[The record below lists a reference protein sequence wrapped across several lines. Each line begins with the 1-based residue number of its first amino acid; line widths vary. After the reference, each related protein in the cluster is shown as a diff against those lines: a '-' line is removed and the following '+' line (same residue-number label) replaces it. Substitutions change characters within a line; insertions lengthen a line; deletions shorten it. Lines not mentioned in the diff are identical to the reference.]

1 MARSAIILTFHLK
14 IIASRNDHGDSV
26 HIPLLFISEKYKNA
40 VAVVAKLSQE
50 SRVPTKS
57 IERERERERIV
68 LVSSRYTGVA
78 LSRARLA
85 IHSRH
90 GCYCRGGEG
99 PATFTSVATQWQ

>member
-26 HIPLLFISEKYKNA
+26 HIPLLFISEKYKNT

-50 SRVPTKS
+50 SRVPDEKY
-57 IERERERERIV
+57 RERERETIV

>member
-57 IERERERERIV
+57 IERERENRPRFLTVHGGCVESREI
-68 LVSSRYTGVA
+68 SNS
-78 LSRARLA
+78 
-85 IHSRH
+85 
-90 GCYCRGGEG
+90 
-99 PATFTSVATQWQ
+99 